1 MKRTATIL
9 LVTVLMALIIGHREV
24 QPAQGTSWG
33 STGAIPGTDP
43 YTNIFPKLL
52 QSNNGSVWLV
62 WEKVS
67 NGYGQIYLMVNNG
80 FGWSGQVPLVN
91 SNGAFDDI
99 SPALVQLANGTFI
112 LAWSRGVPGT
122 GCLITGA
129 AYSLYT
135 ESYTNGK
142 WTNPTPLVQA
152 TSGDDVNPA
161 MTRLNDGR
169 VMLAWTR
176 CTTTNGRGDIYYKIF
191 NGIWGPEI
199 PLVATPAEDK
209 LPSIVQMNDGKVW
222 VIYST
227 NTGTGSSNVLNDVIW
242 NGTTWTSPAQLTNA
256 GVDDDWSSIAQDR
269 NGTIWLFW
277 SRNVFNGTV
286 SGVPTYQYDLF
297 YRNSTNN
304 GLAWSPDQTL
314 APNINSQDLEPS
326 VIQTNTK
333 RLWLVYSSD
342 QKQGNP
348 YHSNNLY
355 LITSDIVKIHDLAAT
370 SFTLPANYPFH
381 RVGDVMNLSVTVANL
396 GDYTE
401 STRINCY
408 ANNTIIYGQ
417 PFTVTAGQTTT
428 VTVSW
433 NSTGGL
439 PGYYNLRALIIP
451 VQGEFLTSN
460 NSINAST
467 SLPLSFRGDVNRDG
481 KVDIADLSTVA
492 AHFGSVLGSTNY
504 LAAADLNGNGK
515 IDIVDLT
522 LCATDFGKVLAIH
535 DLAILSITPPAVN
548 PRIGE
553 IIKITAT
560 VANQGGFTESTQVSL
575 YLNSAL
581 ISTQPLTVSAGQNI
595 VLTFSWNSTG
605 LNAAR
610 YTVTVRVTPVI
621 GELSTSNNSLNSTI
635 LLTFRGDVNRD
646 GKVDIADLSTVAS
659 HFGTVLGGANY
670 LAAADLNRDG
680 KIDIVDLAMCSTD
693 FGKIVP

>member
-1 MKRTATIL
+1 MKRPATIR

-24 QPAQGTSWG
+24 QPVQGTSWR

-67 NGYGQIYLMVNNG
+67 NGYGQICIMVNNG

-91 SNGAFDDI
+91 NNGAFDDI
-99 SPALVQLANGTFI
+99 SPALVQLANGTI
-112 LAWSRGVPGT
+112 VLAWSRGVPGT

-191 NGIWGPEI
+191 NGTWGPEI

-242 NGTTWTSPAQLTNA
+242 NGTSWTTPAQLTNA

-348 YHSNNLY
+348 YRTQNLY
-355 LITSDIVKIHDLAAT
+355 LITSDIVKIHELT
-370 SFTLPANYPFH
+370 LSSFTMPPVYPYH
-381 RVGDVMNLSVTVANL
+381 RVGEVVNLTATVTNI
-396 GDYTE
+396 GDYND
-401 STRINCY
+401 SSQVYGY
-408 ANNTIIYGQ
+408 ANSTLVYTGTVSVNSGQ
-417 PFTVTAGQTTT
+417 STT
-428 VTVSW
+428 VILSW
-433 NSTGGL
+433 NSTGGM
-439 PGYYNLRALIIP
+439 PGNYLLNATLRPASG
-451 VQGEFLTSN
+451 QFLKSN
-460 NSINAST
+460 MSLNST
-467 SLPLSFRGDVNRDG
+467 YPLTFKGDVNRDG
-481 KVDIADLSTVA
+481 KIDILDFSTVA
-492 AHFGSVLGSTNY
+492 GHFGAVRGGPAY
-504 LAAADLNGNGK
+504 LPDADLNSDGK
-515 IDIVDLT
+515 INILDLS
-522 LCATDFGKVLAIH
+522 LCAGDFGKSLTVP
-535 DLAILSITPPAVN
+535 DLAIQSVSVINA
-548 PRIGE
+548 RIGE
-553 IIKITAT
+553 SVKVTVVVKDLGTRTETTNVKVYFGSILGGTVPVTLSPGQNMTLTFTYFPLGKPIGRYSLMAT
-560 VANQGGFTESTQVSL
+560 VVPLPGEVSL
-575 YLNSAL
+575 A
-581 ISTQPLTVSAGQNI
+581 
-595 VLTFSWNSTG
+595 
-605 LNAAR
+605 
-610 YTVTVRVTPVI
+610 
-621 GELSTSNNSLNSTI
+621 NNSMKSTY
-635 LLTFRGDVNRD
+635 LVTFRGDVNRD
-646 GKVDIADLSTVAS
+646 GMVNVSDLVIVGA
-659 HFGTVLGGANY
+659 HFGAALGSANY
-670 LAAADLNRDG
+670 LADADLNNDG
-680 KIDIVDLAMCSTD
+680 VINIAD
-693 FGKIVP
+693 FSLCAGQFGSKVP

>member
-99 SPALVQLANGTFI
+99 SPALVQLANGTII
-112 LAWSRGVPGT
+112 LAWSRGMPGT

-191 NGIWGPEI
+191 NGTWGLEI

-242 NGTTWTSPAQLTNA
+242 NGTSWTTPAQLTNA

-297 YRNSTNN
+297 YRNSTNS

-314 APNINSQDLEPS
+314 APNLNSQDLQPF

-333 RLWLVYSSD
+333 RLWVVYSSD

-355 LITSDIVKIHDLAAT
+355 LITSDIVKVHDLAVNSIAVP
-370 SFTLPANYPFH
+370 SYPYS
-381 RVGDVMNLSVTVANL
+381 RIGDTVN
-396 GDYTE
+396 
-401 STRINCY
+401 IN
-408 ANNTIIYGQ
+408 
-417 PFTVTAGQTTT
+417 
-428 VTVSW
+428 VTVSDPGDYPEVSQVKCYP
-433 NSTGGL
+433 NSTQVYSTPFNISPGQTEIISVPWNTRNSAAGNYVVRANTL
-439 PGYYNLRALIIP
+439 PVN
-451 VQGEFLTSN
+451 GEFLIANDYSN
-460 NSINAST
+460 NVT
-467 SLPLSFRGDVNRDG
+467 LPLSFRGDINRDG
-481 KVDIADLSTVA
+481 RVDIVDLSTVSAHFGAIQGSPNYLASADPDNDGIIDIADLS
-492 AHFGSVLGSTNY
+492 
-504 LAAADLNGNGK
+504 
-515 IDIVDLT
+515 IVG
-522 LCATDFGKVLAIH
+522 ADFGKTLSIH
-535 DLAILSITPPAVN
+535 DLAIVSITPPLVN

-553 IIKITAT
+553 MINYSVKVTDLGA
-560 VANQGGFTESTQVSL
+560 FSESSQVNL
-575 YLNSAL
+575 YLNSSL
-581 ISTQPLTVSAGQNI
+581 TRTLPLTLTPGQTTT
-595 VLTFSWNSTG
+595 LTFSWNSTG
-605 LNAAR
+605 TTPGR
-610 YTVTVRVTPVI
+610 YLVTIKVIPVA
-621 GELSTSNNSLNSTI
+621 GEVLTSNNSLNSTL
-635 LLTFRGDVNRD
+635 LLTFRGDVNRN
-646 GKVDIADLSTVAS
+646 GRVDIADLSMVS
-659 HFGTVLGGANY
+659 SRFGARVGGANY
-670 LAAADLNRDG
+670 LADADLNRDG
-680 KIDIVDLAMCSTD
+680 VIDITDLSICAAD
-693 FGKIVP
+693 FGKALP